1 MSGEYNKA
9 WVSLIMAILVI
20 ADQVW
25 GIKLGLN
32 EETVTII
39 LAIIWPLL
47 VWLVPN
53 RTT

>member
-9 WVSLIMAILVI
+9 WVSLIMAVLVI
-20 ADQVW
+20 IEQVW
-25 GIKLGLN
+25 GFKLGFS

-39 LAIIWPLL
+39 LAVIWPLL

-53 RTT
+53 RAT